1 MEILKERFGYV
12 RLIFDVY
19 VRFLIYLLRL
29 SFDDVIFMRKF
40 YDEVVGYV
48 RFVEF
53 MGEKFNF
60 EILVLVFVFLIVDKL
75 LKEVVEKWELEFNE
89 EKVK

>member
-1 MEILKERFGYV
+1 MEILKERFGYI

-19 VRFLIYLLRL
+19 VRFLIYLLCL
-29 SFDDVIFMRKF
+29 SFDDVIFMCKF
-40 YDEVVGYV
+40 YDEVIGYV
-48 RFVEF
+48 CFVEF

-60 EILVLVFVFLIVDKL
+60 EILVFVFVFLIVDKL